1 MPNQLIHETSPYLL
15 QHAENPVDWQ
25 PWGAAALEQAH
36 REDKPIFLSIG
47 YAACHW
53 CHVMAH
59 ESFEDSEIARIL
71 NENFVNIKVDREER
85 PDLDGIYMEAV
96 VSLTG
101 QGGWPM
107 SLFLTPD
114 GRPFYGGTYFPP
126 TARYGMP
133 SFKEVLLGIAN
144 IWKEDRANV
153 LDVAGQITQ
162 RLQQSAQW
170 EAQAAGQISA
180 QNLQQ
185 AAQQLIRS
193 YDWRDGGWGQAPKF
207 PQPMSIDF
215 LLMEAVRGDQK
226 AQDAAVHSL
235 EMMARGG
242 IFDLVGGGFHRY
254 STDNIWRVPHFEKML
269 YDNAQ
274 LALAY
279 LHAYLLTGSTGF
291 RRTCERTLDFIRREM
306 TDPSGG
312 FYSSLDADS
321 EGEEGK
327 FYVWTLEQLRQA
339 LDDPEEVSLAQQA
352 FQVKAEGHFEGTNV
366 LQKPAGDQDLADALD
381 IPLGVMRERL
391 ETIERQLFTTRSR
404 RVRPSTDDK
413 VLVSWNAL
421 ALRAFAE
428 AARYLDRP
436 DYLETAQQNAA
447 FLTSALHPDGRL
459 LRSWRKGEARHTAY
473 LEDYAGLIVALLA
486 LYQSDFDPR
495 WYREAQVLS
504 EELTANYRDP
514 SGGFYDTRAGE
525 AGLLVRPKEMQDNAI
540 PSGNALA
547 AYALQLLASYSDE
560 FELQDNAEAM
570 LAAVKQ
576 LALQHPTAFGY
587 WLQAMD
593 FRVGPVRQVALIWP
607 QGDQGHNEFL
617 NHLWSSYRPRF
628 LAAGAAYP
636 PPEDS
641 PALLADRPVREGFPT
656 AYVCYGFAC
665 RQPVTDVPAFI
676 EQLAAPIQES

>member
-1 MPNQLIHETSPYLL
+1 MPNQLQYETSPYLL
-15 QHAENPVDWQ
+15 QHAGNPVDWQ
-25 PWGAAALEQAH
+25 PWGEAALEQAH

-59 ESFEDSEIARIL
+59 ESFEDPEIARIL
-71 NENFVNIKVDREER
+71 NENFISIKVDREER

-126 TARYGMP
+126 ARRYGMP
-133 SFKEVLLGIAN
+133 SFKEVLTGIIN
-144 IWKEDRANV
+144 VWKEDRDNAM
-153 LDVAGQITQ
+153 DVAGQVTQ

-170 EAQAAGQISA
+170 EAQAAGQITA
-180 QNLQQ
+180 ENLQQ
-185 AAQQLIRS
+185 ATRHLIQS
-193 YDWRDGGWGQAPKF
+193 YDWRNGGWGQAPKF
-207 PQPMSIDF
+207 PQPMAIDF
-215 LLMEAVRGDQK
+215 LMMQSTRGDRE
-226 AQDAAVHSL
+226 ALNVAIHALDAMH
-235 EMMARGG
+235 RGG
-242 IFDLVGGGFHRY
+242 IYDLVGGGFHRY
-254 STDNIWRVPHFEKML
+254 STDNLWRVPHFEKML
-269 YDNAQ
+269 YDNGQ

-279 LHAYLLTGSTGF
+279 LHAYLLTGKDDF
-291 RRTCERTLDFIRREM
+291 RRTCERTLDFIRREL

-327 FYVWTLEQLRQA
+327 FYVWTLEQLQQA
-339 LDDPEEVSLAQQA
+339 LEDPEDVALAQQA
-352 FQVKAEGHFEGTNV
+352 FQVKAEGHFEGKNV
-366 LQKPAGDQDLADALD
+366 LQKPAGDQDLADALNM
-381 IPLGVMRERL
+381 PLGTLQERL
-391 ETIERQLFTTRSR
+391 ASIEQRLLAVRSQ

-428 AARYLDRP
+428 AARYLHRP
-436 DYLETAQQNAA
+436 DYLEVAQQNSA
-447 FLTSALHPDGRL
+447 FLTTALHPAGRL
-459 LRSWRKGEARHTAY
+459 LRSWRKGQARHTAY

-495 WYREAQVLS
+495 WYRQAVKLS
-504 EELTANYRDP
+504 QEMSAGYQDP
-514 SGGFYDTRAGE
+514 NGGFFDTRSGE

-540 PSGNALA
+540 PSGSALA
-547 AYALQLLASYSDE
+547 AYALQLLAAYSDDY
-560 FELQDNAEAM
+560 ELVEKAGSM
-570 LAAVKQ
+570 LAAVQ
-576 LALQHPTAFGY
+576 QVSLQHPTAFGY

-593 FRVGPVRQVALIWP
+593 FAVGPVRQVALVWP
-607 QGDQGHNEFL
+607 EGDQSRREFL
-617 NHLWSSYRPRF
+617 NQLWSSYRPRT
-628 LAAGAAYP
+628 LAAGTAYP
-636 PPEDS
+636 PPEGA
-641 PALLADRPVREGFPT
+641 PALLENRPVREGLPT

-665 RQPVTDVPAFI
+665 RHPVTDVPAFE
-676 EQLAAPIQES
+676 EQLATPVEES